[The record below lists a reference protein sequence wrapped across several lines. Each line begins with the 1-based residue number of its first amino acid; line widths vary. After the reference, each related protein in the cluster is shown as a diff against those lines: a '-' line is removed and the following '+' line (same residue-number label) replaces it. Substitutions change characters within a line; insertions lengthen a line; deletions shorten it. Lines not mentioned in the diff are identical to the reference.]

1 MISKANTTGDFLA
14 TSHLVLQVSFA
25 LNIRL
30 YNIYNQQTFLTISI
44 AIFHKGTQS
53 ESNNTHRSNL

>member
-30 YNIYNQQTFLTISI
+30 YNIYNQQTFL
-44 AIFHKGTQS
+44 
-53 ESNNTHRSNL
+53 